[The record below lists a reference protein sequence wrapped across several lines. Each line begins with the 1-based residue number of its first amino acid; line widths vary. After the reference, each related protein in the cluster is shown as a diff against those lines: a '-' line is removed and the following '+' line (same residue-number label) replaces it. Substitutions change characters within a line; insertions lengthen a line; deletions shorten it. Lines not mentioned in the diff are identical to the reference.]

1 MYQEEGGEKMSKNKK
16 RKMIREGK
24 EESIIERLEEY
35 ILPVYPEWKERR
47 VPASEEKIAEWNK
60 RCGKLLPEAYLQY
73 LKYMGEGDGEFLSRA
88 LQAET
93 RLSEMMELYEEEE
106 LNLQRIEFAMLEIGC
121 GEGWYIATKENGRQV
136 IETETGRIHSGE
148 DEYIED
154 AESFENLLCQ
164 TTYFLYEP
172 EYYKYRKYILIYEK
186 KEELVKR
193 LEKEGKNIF
202 EEIERESK
210 RYGFEKAWYSDRNNY
225 IGIKENMSFYID
237 MGDEIKLS
245 ASIRGENIEEV
256 EEMSKRFQKFFKE

>member
-1 MYQEEGGEKMSKNKK
+1 ME
-16 RKMIREGK
+16 RKMIWEGK
-24 EESIIERLEEY
+24 EESIIKRLEEY

-47 VPASEEKIAEWNK
+47 VPASEEKIAEWK
-60 RCGKLLPEAYLQY
+60 ERCGNLLPEAYLQY
-73 LKYMGEGDGEFLSRA
+73 LKYMGEGDGEFLSGA

-106 LNLQRIEFAMLEIGC
+106 LNLQRIEFAMLYIGC
-121 GEGWYIATKENGRQV
+121 GEGWYIATKENGKQL
-136 IETETGRIHSGE
+136 IETELWGNVPFDSE
-148 DEYIED
+148 KENYVEF

-164 TTYFLYEP
+164 TAYFLYEP

-186 KEELVKR
+186 KEKLVKR

-210 RYGFEKAWYSDRNNY
+210 RYGFEKAWYSDRNRY

-237 MGDEIKLS
+237 KRDEIKLS